1 MVNGVECEREL
12 HAGGVL
18 LTRVDVQIRELS
30 PASLRGGYQGR
41 KSGDGPCD
49 QDLSAGFARIGCRE
63 NQQSFEALATG
74 PSRGRSELSPK
85 VAKEQS
91 LKLGRALFG
100 HSARRRTS
108 PVSLGADRRN
118 TLLTM
123 KLGDGQAR
131 DGFCHR
137 RQRRQNLVSKRHFY
151 RDW

>member
-1 MVNGVECEREL
+1 MLTSKFGNCHQQVYGVATKGESQAMVLV
-12 HAGGVL
+12 
-18 LTRVDVQIRELS
+18 TR
-30 PASLRGGYQGR
+30 
-41 KSGDGPCD
+41 
-49 QDLSAGFARIGCRE
+49 DLSADFARIGCRE
-63 NQQSFEALATG
+63 NQQNFEALATD
-74 PSRGRSELSPK
+74 PSRGHGELSPK

-118 TLLTM
+118 ILLTM